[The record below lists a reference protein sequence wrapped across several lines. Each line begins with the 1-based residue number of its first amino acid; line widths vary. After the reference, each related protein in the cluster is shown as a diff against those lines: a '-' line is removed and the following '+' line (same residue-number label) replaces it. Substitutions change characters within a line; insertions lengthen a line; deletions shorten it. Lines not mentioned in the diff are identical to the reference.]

1 MDLFMITANLKNHF
15 PVVHEPITLHA
26 QRAAVLIVLFNKN
39 SKAHVLMT
47 KRALDLKIHAGEIS
61 FPGGVMEPDDEY
73 LMNTALRETMEEIGL
88 EVDPSQVIGCLP
100 MVQTLTGFEVTPF
113 VAILQSLPDLTVSE
127 EEVFEVLEMP
137 LTVLLSTHQRDVGYK
152 LAEKMVV
159 YWYKCHRI
167 WGASAKILR
176 QIENLSGV

>member
-1 MDLFMITANLKNHF
+1 MDLFMITTNLKNHF
-15 PVVHEPITLHA
+15 PVVQEPVAVHA
-26 QRAAVLIVLFNKN
+26 QKAAVLVILFNKN

-47 KRALDLKIHAGEIS
+47 KRALHLKIHAGEIS
-61 FPGGVMEPDDEY
+61 FPGGIVELEDEH

-100 MVQTLTGFEVTPF
+100 KVETLTGIEITPY
-113 VAILQSLPDLTVSE
+113 VAILPALPKLTVSE
-127 EEVFEVLEMP
+127 DEVHEILEMP
-137 LTVLLSTHQRDVGYK
+137 LTALLSTQQRDIGYK
-152 LAEKMVV
+152 PSDEMVV
-159 YWYKCHRI
+159 YWYQCHRI